1 MARVYVID
9 DDEQLLRMVG
19 LMLQRGGH
27 STTLISDPT
36 EGFEQ
41 IKADKPDLLV
51 LDVMMPNMSGHDLTR
66 KIRNTEAI
74 ADLPILILTARSQDI
89 DRATA
94 LESGADSYLSKPVT
108 AKELIAKIDD
118 LLSQTQEEKQKRTI
132 QGIIIAL
139 YGLRGG
145 VGRTT
150 LAVNLAAALRR
161 QSQQEVCLLDLSV
174 TAGQAV
180 WHMRMKPQSSWL
192 ELAQA
197 DEITWEAIQEQM
209 MLHPS
214 GLRVL
219 AAPAAPQAPSLLS
232 AENTLALLEQL
243 RQQTTFIVVDA
254 PGVVN
259 PSLKVTLGESDMAL
273 HVLSPEVIAVQTA
286 LQVNEMLDRAGVN
299 IKYRAYLVNQAMSEP
314 QLSPAA
320 IQKGLNSR
328 IAFQIGYDPN
338 QPRALAQG
346 VPLTLTSAKSPLP
359 TVVNRMAEVIV
370 KRMLQREKSRA

>member
-1 MARVYVID
+1 MARIYVID

-27 STTLISDPT
+27 ATTLISDPA

-41 IKADKPDLLV
+41 IRADKPDALV

-66 KIRNTEAI
+66 KIRNTESL
-74 ADLPILILTARSQDI
+74 ADLPILILTARSQEI

-108 AKELIAKIDD
+108 AKELIGKLDD
-118 LLSQTQEEKQKRTI
+118 LLTRKDEKPKRTVR
-132 QGIIIAL
+132 GAIIVL

-161 QSQQEVCLLDLSV
+161 HSQQEVCLLDLSV

-197 DEITWEAIQEQM
+197 DEIAWEAIQEQM

-219 AAPAAPQAPSLLS
+219 AAPAMPQAPSLLS
-232 AENTLALLEQL
+232 GENTAAILEALQL
-243 RQQTTFIVVDA
+243 HTTFIVIDA
-254 PGVVN
+254 PAVVN
-259 PSLKVTLGESDMAL
+259 PSLKVSLSASNMAL

-286 LQVNEMLDRAGVN
+286 LQVNTMMARAEVN
-299 IKYRAYLVNQAMSEP
+299 IRYRAYLVNQIVSEP
-314 QLSPAA
+314 QLSTTAVE
-320 IQKGLNSR
+320 KGLNSR

-346 VPLTLTSAKSPLP
+346 VPLTLTSAQSPLP
-359 TVVNRMAEVIV
+359 TVVNRMAEAIV
-370 KRMLQREKSRA
+370 KRMLKREKGGA

>member
-1 MARVYVID
+1 MARIYVID

-27 STTLISDPT
+27 ATTLISDPA

-41 IKADKPDLLV
+41 IQADKPDALV

-66 KIRNTEAI
+66 KIRNTESL
-74 ADLPILILTARSQDI
+74 ADLPILILTARSQEI

-108 AKELIAKIDD
+108 AKELIGKLDD
-118 LLSQTQEEKQKRTI
+118 LLTRKDDKPKQTVK
-132 QGIIIAL
+132 GAIIVL

-161 QSQQEVCLLDLSV
+161 RSQQEVCLLDLSV

-192 ELAQA
+192 ELAQSG
-197 DEITWEAIQEQM
+197 EIAWEAIQEQM

-219 AAPAAPQAPSLLS
+219 AAPAMPQAPSLLS
-232 AENTLALLEQL
+232 GENTAAILEELQL
-243 RQQTTFIVVDA
+243 HTTFIVIDA
-254 PGVVN
+254 PAVVN
-259 PSLKVTLGESDMAL
+259 PSLKVSLSESDMAL
-273 HVLSPEVIAVQTA
+273 HIISPEVIAVQTA
-286 LQVNEMLDRAGVN
+286 LQVNTMLARAEVN
-299 IKYRAYLVNQAMSEP
+299 IKYRAYLVNQTVPEP
-314 QLSPAA
+314 QLSTAA
-320 IQKGLNSR
+320 VEKGLNSR

-346 VPLTLTSAKSPLP
+346 VPLTLTSAQSPLP
-359 TVVNRMAEVIV
+359 TVVHRMAEAIV
-370 KRMLQREKSRA
+370 KRMLKREKGGA